1 MSTETQLQQLESA
14 IRKRA
19 QTLADN
25 QLAAAQQKHDQ
36 ILADATK
43 RLNKREERETEIA
56 KAASEQA
63 YRRRV
68 QASEIKMQAELD
80 QLRWTLLQSVM
91 SLLHE
96 HLKQLTQQEETYLN
110 LLKQYLKSAVFM
122 FEDQEL
128 VVEVNADD
136 HALLAPQWEEFI
148 KECVPEKQCT
158 LSTSTQPFTG
168 GLLVRNKADRIRI
181 DNTFEGLIAR
191 LESDI
196 YQVITTQLFASA
208 TPTRNL

>member
-25 QLAAAQQKHDQ
+25 QLAAAQQKHEQ

-96 HLKQLTQQEETYLN
+96 HLKQLSQQEESYVN
-110 LLKQYLKSAVFM
+110 LLKQYLKNAVSL

-136 HALLAPQWEEFI
+136 HALLAPQWEDVV

>member
-25 QLAAAQQKHDQ
+25 QLLAAQQKHDQ

-56 KAASEQA
+56 KAAAEQA

-96 HLKQLTQQEETYLN
+96 HLRQLSQQEESYVN
-110 LLKQYLKSAVFM
+110 LLKQYLKNVVSL

-136 HALLAPQWEEFI
+136 HALLAPQWEDFV
-148 KECVPEKQCT
+148 KDCVSEKQCT
-158 LSTSTQPFTG
+158 LSVSTQSFSG

-196 YQVITTQLFASA
+196 YQAIMAQLFASA

>member
-25 QLAAAQQKHDQ
+25 QLLAAQQKHDQ

-56 KAASEQA
+56 KAAAEQA

-96 HLKQLTQQEETYLN
+96 HLRQLSQQEESYVN
-110 LLKQYLKSAVFM
+110 LLKQYLKNAVSL

-136 HALLAPQWEEFI
+136 HALLAPQWEDFV
-148 KECVPEKQCT
+148 KDYVPEKQCT
-158 LSTSTQPFTG
+158 LSVSTQSFSG

-196 YQVITTQLFASA
+196 YQAIMAQLFASA

>member
-19 QTLADN
+19 QNLADN
-25 QLAAAQQKHDQ
+25 QLSAAQQKHDQ

-43 RLNKREERETEIA
+43 RLNKREEREIEIA
-56 KAASEQA
+56 KAAAEQA

-96 HLKQLTQQEETYLN
+96 HLKQLSQHQENYIH
-110 LLKQYLKSAVFM
+110 LLKQYLKNAVTL

-136 HALLAPQWEEFI
+136 HGLLAPQWEEFV
-148 KECVPEKQCT
+148 KDCVPDKQCT
-158 LSTSTQPFTG
+158 LSVSTQSITG

-191 LESDI
+191 MENEI
-196 YQVITTQLFASA
+196 YQAITTQLFASA

>member
-19 QTLADN
+19 QSLADN
-25 QLAAAQQKHDQ
+25 HLSAAQQKHDQ
-36 ILADATK
+36 ILAEATK

-56 KAASEQA
+56 KAAAEQA

-96 HLKQLTQQEETYLN
+96 HLRELSQEQETYLT
-110 LLKQYLKSAVFM
+110 LLKQYLKNAVVM

-136 HALLAPQWEEFI
+136 HALLAPHWAEFV
-148 KECVPEKQCT
+148 KECVSEKQCT
-158 LSTSTQPFTG
+158 LSTSKQPFTG

-191 LESDI
+191 QESDI
-196 YQVITTQLFASA
+196 YQAITTQLFASA
-208 TPTRNL
+208 TSTRNL